1 MTLLCCAAVQ
11 SILDHPSA
19 GGIYAASERPPPL
32 LTNVDCREFAAGERA
47 PGCPCS
53 TDDSARMR
61 DLLLQFGVVPT
72 ICGAID
78 AGASARSGAAAPA
91 ADECGEVAERKLDG
105 HLSGRPASS
114 GYRSG
119 PDVTRPQ
126 LRRDPGGRQQRYPA
140 GQCRVARDT

>member
-1 MTLLCCAAVQ
+1 MTLLCCAAVK
-11 SILDHPSA
+11 SILDYLSA

-32 LTNVDCREFAAGERA
+32 LTNIDCRESVAGERA

-53 TDDSARMR
+53 ADDSARML
-61 DLLLQFGVVPT
+61 DVLLQFGVVQT

-78 AGASARSGAAAPA
+78 DDASARSRAAAPA
-91 ADECGEVAERKLDG
+91 TDERGEVAEPKLDG

-126 LRRDPGGRQQRYPA
+126 LRRDPGCRQHKYPA
-140 GQCRVARDT
+140 GQ